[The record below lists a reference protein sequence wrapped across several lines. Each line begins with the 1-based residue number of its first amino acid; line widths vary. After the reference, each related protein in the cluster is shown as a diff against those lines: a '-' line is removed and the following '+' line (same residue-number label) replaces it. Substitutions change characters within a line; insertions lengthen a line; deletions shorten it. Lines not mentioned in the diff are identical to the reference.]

1 MSNITY
7 VNGRYLS
14 AKNAVVSVQDRGFR
28 YGDGVFETLSVYQGI
43 PYQWELHQARLEAGL
58 KALEIP
64 APSEDLRAVCLRLL
78 ARNALSDASIRIA
91 VSRGVGSRGYLP
103 IGAATPTVVVEVQER
118 LPVPSDSATLWL
130 SATEKPSP
138 KALPVEHKLAQG
150 LNSTLVRMEAA
161 RHGCLDGLQLNGDG
175 RIAETSSAN
184 IFWRIGDALHTPS
197 LDCGILAG
205 TTRAALLRTTIY
217 RIVEGPFRL
226 EELQKADAVI
236 LTNTNWLAMPIS
248 SLAPKGWEFPEST
261 KLASEI
267 RAVLQKDI
275 EHYVASRNN

>member
-1 MSNITY
+1 MTQITY
-7 VNGRYLS
+7 VNGSYVS

-28 YGDGVFETLSVYQGI
+28 YGDGVFETIAVHGGV
-43 PYQWELHQARLEAGL
+43 PYQWELHLARLEAGL

-64 APSEDLRAVCLRLL
+64 APSEDLLEVSLRLL
-78 ARNALSDASIRIA
+78 ARNDLSDASIRIA

-103 IGAATPTVVVEVQER
+103 VGAASPTVVVEVQDR
-118 LPVPSDSATLWL
+118 LAVPSDPATLWL
-130 SATEKPSP
+130 SDIEKPSA

-161 RHGCLDGLQLNGDG
+161 RHGCLDGLQLNAEDH
-175 RIAETSSAN
+175 ITETSSAN
-184 IFWRIGDALHTPS
+184 LFWRIGDALYTPS

-205 TTRAALLRTTIY
+205 TTRAALIRTTIY
-217 RIVEGPFRL
+217 HIVEGPFKL
-226 EELQKADAVI
+226 EELQEADALI
-236 LTNTNWLAMPIS
+236 ATNTNWLAMPVS
-248 SLAPKGWEFPEST
+248 HLAPNGWEFPESA

-275 EHYVASRNN
+275 EHYVAARNV

>member
-1 MSNITY
+1 MTQITY
-7 VNGRYLS
+7 VNGSYVS

-28 YGDGVFETLSVYQGI
+28 YGDGVFETIAVYGGV
-43 PYQWELHQARLEAGL
+43 PYQWELHMQRLDAGL

-64 APSEDLRAVCLRLL
+64 APSEDLLEVCQRLL
-78 ARNALSDASIRIA
+78 SRNTLADASIRIA
-91 VSRGVGSRGYLP
+91 ISRGVGSRGYLP
-103 IGAATPTVVVEVQER
+103 VGAATPTVVVEVQER
-118 LPVPSDSATLWL
+118 HAIPSDAGTLWL
-130 SATEKPSP
+130 SNIQKPSP

-161 RHGCLDGLQLNGDG
+161 RHGCMDGLQLNTEDH
-175 RIAETSSAN
+175 IAETSSGN
-184 IFWRIGDALHTPS
+184 IFWRCGDALYTPS

-217 RIVEGPFRL
+217 RIVEGPFKL
-226 EELQKADAVI
+226 DELQKADAVI
-236 LTNTNWLAMPIS
+236 ITNTNWLAMPVS
-248 SLAPKGWEFPEST
+248 ALVPNGWDFPESL

-275 EHYVASRNN
+275 EHYVATRNA